1 MENQEANR
9 QIDTLFASWAS
20 SLYRYAY
27 RLTRSHT
34 AAEDLVQE
42 AFFCLYRQF
51 RQGASIANPRGWTL
65 NVVRNLASKLHRD
78 SSRHPEELRPL
89 DAFDRIEGSV
99 GDAGEMVSET
109 DDLMTLLSELT
120 SREEEVL
127 LLRLQ
132 AIKYKDI
139 AAQLG
144 ISHKSV
150 ATLLARALKKLQI
163 AAKNRLNGLAKPVG
177 RKPDVSRT
185 LQ

>member
-1 MENQEANR
+1 MEDHEANR
-9 QIDTLFASWAS
+9 QIDTLFASWAT
-20 SLYRYAY
+20 SLYRYALW
-27 RLTRSHT
+27 LTRSHT
-34 AAEDLVQE
+34 SAEDLVQE
-42 AFFCLYRQF
+42 AFFCLYRQL
-51 RQGASIANPRGWTL
+51 RQGTSIANPRGWTL
-65 NVVRNLASKLHRD
+65 NVVRNLANKLQRD

-89 DAFDRIEGSV
+89 DAFDRIEGAV
-99 GDAGEMVSET
+99 GETASET
-109 DDLMTLLSELT
+109 DALMTLLSQLT

-163 AAKNRLNGLAKPVG
+163 AAKNRLNGLAKPE
-177 RKPDVSRT
+177 RKRPNVSRT

>member
-99 GDAGEMVSET
+99 GDADE
-109 DDLMTLLSELT
+109 
-120 SREEEVL
+120 
-127 LLRLQ
+127 
-132 AIKYKDI
+132 
-139 AAQLG
+139 
-144 ISHKSV
+144 
-150 ATLLARALKKLQI
+150 
-163 AAKNRLNGLAKPVG
+163 
-177 RKPDVSRT
+177 
-185 LQ
+185 